1 MNPQISQI
9 GAELFRTGYPKGYPC
24 LVATAHCVERY
35 TSGASLET
43 LAREAGQSINNVR
56 NALMRAGATMRP
68 AGRPVGT
75 RNPDGARNRKITLM
89 DEAQIVIDRMNG
101 HSARALAAFYGISKT
116 RVLQILRARG
126 CTTSVT
132 VTVTKNTGNAAQPR
146 THSLSGFRNPKSEIP
161 A

>member
-1 MNPQISQI
+1 MISPI
-9 GAELFRTGYPKGYPC
+9 AAELFRTGYPKGYPC
-24 LVATAHCVERY
+24 LVATARCVERY
-35 TSGASLET
+35 ASGASLET

-56 NALMRAGATMRP
+56 NALMRAGVTMRP

-75 RNPDGARNRKITLM
+75 PNPDGARNRKLTH
-89 DEAQIVIDRMNG
+89 AQEQQLVASRLEG

-132 VTVTKNTGNAAQPR
+132 VTVTPPCA
-146 THSLSGFRNPKSEIP
+146 H
-161 A
+161 